1 MLGSTDRLNVDR
13 IPSLSDT
20 CYPYLDDGLKSI
32 KYLEV
37 EKFFPGVDT
46 NKCHLQCQCSV
57 NEKNLVEQF
66 IYSFTQF
73 HRYNLPNMNQ
83 LYKFNSIQST
93 QKPHANLDEDDEPL
107 DLSMKTVSCGS
118 SQQENMYGTQSY
130 EKANKCSHIYC
141 NCSNHVTSRNYSNG
155 DNSLW
160 ATNLLKMPVLL
171 TQEVYS
177 TLSDESANTTNNS
190 YYKTDESLFCSVMK
204 NPSRNK
210 QFNHH
215 QYEINS
221 NNFTYDNTCNL
232 NKEIRRPY
240 TEAELSAAVK
250 AICFG
255 RLGTRRAASVYGI
268 PRSTLRNKICKLNE
282 LKKLEEKRLGGK
294 SIVLSEFLLN
304 LFQQTKSCYEYS
316 SSKRDCLNSSLL
328 NNDSTNLVGKNS
340 NLDGQLTKLQ
350 YTKEMKPRS
359 QKNSTGYLMHTA
371 SRVASIFQV
380 NCRRSYVHK
389 KTLDNKSKNGIDKQM
404 YSRKL
409 SSNPKLRYATH
420 QQQIP
425 Q

>member
-1 MLGSTDRLNVDR
+1 
-13 IPSLSDT
+13 
-20 CYPYLDDGLKSI
+20 
-32 KYLEV
+32 
-37 EKFFPGVDT
+37 
-46 NKCHLQCQCSV
+46 
-57 NEKNLVEQF
+57 
-66 IYSFTQF
+66 
-73 HRYNLPNMNQ
+73 
-83 LYKFNSIQST
+83 
-93 QKPHANLDEDDEPL
+93 
-107 DLSMKTVSCGS
+107 
-118 SQQENMYGTQSY
+118 
-130 EKANKCSHIYC
+130 
-141 NCSNHVTSRNYSNG
+141 
-155 DNSLW
+155 
-160 ATNLLKMPVLL
+160 MPVLL

-177 TLSDESANTTNNS
+177 TQSDESANTTNNS

-204 NPSRNK
+204 NSSRNK

-215 QYEINS
+215 QHEINS
-221 NNFTYDNTCNL
+221 NNPTYNNTCNL

-304 LFQQTKSCYEYS
+304 LFQQTKSY
-316 SSKRDCLNSSLL
+316 
-328 NNDSTNLVGKNS
+328 
-340 NLDGQLTKLQ
+340 GQLTKLQ

-409 SSNPKLRYATH
+409 SINPKLRYAAH